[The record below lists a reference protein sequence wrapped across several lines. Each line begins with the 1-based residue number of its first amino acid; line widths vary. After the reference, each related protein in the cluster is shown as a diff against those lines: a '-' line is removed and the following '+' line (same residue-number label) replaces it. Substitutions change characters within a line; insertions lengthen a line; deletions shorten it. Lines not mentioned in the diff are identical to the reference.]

1 MATVTID
8 ARRCKGCE
16 LCIAVCPRKLLVRSA
31 QIGGRGVHQVE
42 VTDAHRCSGCLQ
54 CTLVCPDAAI
64 TVVEVRAAA
73 VSPAREGIA

>member
-16 LCIAVCPRKLLVRSA
+16 LCIAVCPRKLLVRST
-31 QIGGRGVHQVE
+31 QISVRGVHPVE

-54 CTLVCPDAAI
+54 CILVCPDVAI
-64 TVVEVRAAA
+64 TITETRAA
-73 VSPAREGIA
+73 VPAREGAS

>member
-16 LCIAVCPRKLLVRSA
+16 ICVTVCPRKLLKRSD
-31 QIGGRGVHQVE
+31 QIGARGFRLVE
-42 VTDAHRCSGCLQ
+42 VTDEHRCSGCLQ

-64 TVVEVRAAA
+64 TIVETRTAN
-73 VSPAREGIA
+73 PAREGGS